1 MRPPLVR
8 WNCAAAFVA
17 AWLCCLSPAP
27 LLRAQIMDD
36 SIVSQHV
43 RLRIPIDRSWL
54 GRDSIFE
61 LERCWDFVRRA
72 TKGSLPRRVLVLIDM
87 NDAASTFDAKRSS
100 ISIGMNHPAAA
111 SDLKGYLLH
120 NAARELARMAL
131 LTLSEGGVSREE
143 NRFLVEGMA
152 ELLAREFSG
161 TTKRL
166 ATAWAVCY
174 YLDRMT
180 PLGLKELANR
190 PEVFSGHDLRA
201 AAPGIAFLT
210 FCRELYGR
218 DRILKLFES
227 LAQRSLQDSLT
238 AAFQQPAASLQAEW
252 LKQVRSYIPGDVTVA
267 GEDRAPGLDRVS
279 FLPEQAKAGAPL
291 AMRVFTRDGDRDL
304 LANGIFVVDET
315 NGRVLQGLPAKT
327 AEGNCVLFT
336 IPIEAEHAAGQC
348 GVRIIAIDE
357 GGNLRGWDAHY
368 AVVRQFLN

>member
-54 GRDSIFE
+54 GRDSIFD

-180 PLGLKELANR
+180 PLSLKELANR

-201 AAPGIAFLT
+201 AAPGITFLT
-210 FCRELYGR
+210 LCRELHGR
-218 DRILKLFES
+218 EKILKLFES
-227 LAQRSLQDSLT
+227 LAKRNLHDSLAT
-238 AAFQQPAASLQAEW
+238 AFQQPASLLQAEW
-252 LKQVRSYIPGDVTVA
+252 LKRVRSYVPGDTTVA
-267 GEDRAPGLDRVS
+267 EESNAPVLEKVA
-279 FLPEQAKAGAPL
+279 FTPEQAKAGAPL
-291 AMRVFTRDGDRDL
+291 AMRVFARDRDRDL
-304 LANGIFVVDET
+304 LPSGIFVVDEAS
-315 NGRVLQGLPAKT
+315 GKVLQGLAAKP
-327 AEGNCVLFT
+327 AEGSFALFT
-336 IPIEAEHAAGQC
+336 VPIEVERAPGRFRAH
-348 GVRIIAIDE
+348 IIAIDE
-357 GGNLRGWDAHY
+357 GGNLRKWEAY
-368 AVVRQFLN
+368 YTVATTS